1 MSTLII
7 GDRIIRTSDPI
18 LQRKQAA
25 QGMQQAGIGSL
36 SGRTTDDDRGR
47 QAREIQRDAGVK
59 TITEDSARDKE
70 EKTNQILRNIGV
82 IDEPKKTGIFG
93 IDTSNLGLPTINPV
107 LGAIQG
113 FQNTNQV
120 LKKLSLGSELNS
132 KDKLTLVNLV
142 DRFGGSQVAGGPV
155 QRLIDE
161 YAKNNELSTSEAR
174 NLAVQFG
181 QAYKDI
187 ENLVEDV
194 NPSMNQFFDRMD
206 DMSLA
211 ETAGALAKN
220 LTGTRDAYDT
230 IPPNYLENIT
240 DRLGTEG
247 LQFLKVTNPQAY
259 YRLRPNDPD
268 LANEAFVSTGDRVA
282 DRRFNAKIME
292 ARAEAMDRQSRQD
305 ANMGQGIMAASPALP
320 GISVPAGGTTITP
333 RPGPITPTNPV
344 LTPVPVGGITP
355 FDIRQF
361 YASLPQ
367 YTQQGIMNPNL
378 AQFYQNLGMF
388 PGMNV

>member
-47 QAREIQRDAGVK
+47 QAREIQRDAGVE
-59 TITEDSARDKE
+59 TITRDSDRDYDENTERLIKQAKAE
-70 EKTNQILRNIGV
+70 RGI

-93 IDTSNLGLPTINPV
+93 FDFSNLGLPTINPV

-142 DRFGGSQVAGGPV
+142 DRFGGSQVAGVPV

-181 QAYKDI
+181 EAYADI
-187 ENLVEDV
+187 QNLVGDQQDDLQ
-194 NPSMNQFFDRMD
+194 SYFDRMD
-206 DMSLA
+206 KMDLGD
-211 ETAGALAKN
+211 TAKTMFGDV
-220 LTGTRDAYDT
+220 TGTRDT
-230 IPPNYLENIT
+230 TGIKTLENIT
-240 DRLGTEG
+240 DNLGSEG

-259 YRLRPNDPD
+259 YRLRPSDPD
-268 LANEAFVSTGDRVA
+268 LANESFVSTGDKVA

-292 ARAEAMDRQSRQD
+292 ARAEAMDRQSRAD
-305 ANMGQGIMAASPALP
+305 ANMGIMAASPALP
-320 GISVPAGGTTITP
+320 GLPFEPPSKPIDMKKPISPIVP
-333 RPGPITPTNPV
+333 
-344 LTPVPVGGITP
+344 PVPMGTGITP
-355 FDIRQF
+355 FDVRQF

-388 PGMNV
+388 PGMTT

>member
-1 MSTLII
+1 
-7 GDRIIRTSDPI
+7 
-18 LQRKQAA
+18 
-25 QGMQQAGIGSL
+25 
-36 SGRTTDDDRGR
+36 
-47 QAREIQRDAGVK
+47 
-59 TITEDSARDKE
+59 
-70 EKTNQILRNIGV
+70 
-82 IDEPKKTGIFG
+82 
-93 IDTSNLGLPTINPV
+93 
-107 LGAIQG
+107 
-113 FQNTNQV
+113 
-120 LKKLSLGSELNS
+120 
-132 KDKLTLVNLV
+132 V

-206 DMSLA
+206 DMSFA

-268 LANEAFVSTGDRVA
+268 LANESFVSTGDKVA

-292 ARAEAMDRQSRQD
+292 ARALAADKQSRQD
-305 ANMGQGIMAASPALP
+305 ANMGQGIMASSPAFASPASQY
-320 GISVPAGGTTITP
+320 GIFIGK
-333 RPGPITPTNPV
+333 PGPFIGNFVDTD
-344 LTPVPVGGITP
+344 GDGIDDR
-355 FDIRQF
+355 FQ
-361 YASLPQ
+361 
-367 YTQQGIMNPNL
+367 
-378 AQFYQNLGMF
+378 
-388 PGMNV
+388 